1 MLCTTVET
9 DNFLGEN
16 QATMGVYPFMF
27 GAYKDFVP
35 IIEELTKVS
44 ATTLLCNLVTVKDPA
59 NFNVLAGRRQRAV
72 QLGRL
77 CAPILAKGR
86 RACLEGS

>member
-9 DNFLGEN
+9 DNFLGTK

-44 ATTLLCNLVTVKDPA
+44 AMTRCNLVAMK
-59 NFNVLAGRRQRAV
+59 
-72 QLGRL
+72 
-77 CAPILAKGR
+77 APDG
-86 RACLEGS
+86 